1 MLRVIYEDN
10 HLLVVEKPV
19 NMPTQADSS
28 GDADLLSEA
37 KSYIKEKY
45 NKPGEVYLGL
55 VHRLDR
61 PVGGVMVFARTSKAA
76 ARLTEAV
83 KARKLVKRYA
93 AIVDSPLPAFGS
105 ITDYILRDENTHS
118 SRIVTK
124 DTPGAQIAKLD
135 FALVA
140 EKNSQALADI
150 SLQTGRH
157 HQIRVQFAGMGRP
170 LFGDQRYN
178 KNARAG
184 QQIALYA
191 YSLTFEH
198 PTLKESMTFTS
209 VPHGASWNGF
219 TEELTALTN
228 GVRCPYIDENVI
240 AVNKQPD
247 ISVAIADGGEDTLE
261 TRLAL
266 AFGEVHPVHRLDA
279 ATSGLVLFA
288 RNEAARD
295 ELMELFASRGI
306 KKLYKTY
313 VFGAPPKREDVLT
326 LHAEKDAEGA
336 RVSVFDHPT
345 KHSREMKTGYRV
357 VKTFTLNGEKLSLL
371 EIELFTGRTHQ
382 IRASLAHIGCP
393 VVGDDKYGDR
403 RKNRLF
409 PNRLLLAAVCVEF
422 PSLGGALAALSGKII
437 AIEPPFGVDNSG
449 ELSVCRL

>member
-19 NMPTQADSS
+19 NMPVQADSS
-28 GDADLLSEA
+28 GDNDLLSEA
-37 KSYIKEKY
+37 KKYIKEKY

-83 KARKLVKRYA
+83 KARKLVKKYA
-93 AIVDSPLPAFGS
+93 AIVDAPLPAFGS
-105 ITDYILRDENTHS
+105 LTDYMIRDENTHS
-118 SRIVTK
+118 SRIVSK
-124 DTPGAQIAKLD
+124 DTPAAQLAKLD

-140 EKNSQALADI
+140 EKNGQALADI

-170 LFGDQRYN
+170 LYGDQRYN

-198 PTLKESMTFTS
+198 PTLRESMTFTS
-209 VPHGASWNGF
+209 RPCGASWANFG
-219 TEELTALTN
+219 EELTALTN
-228 GVRCPYIDENVI
+228 GLRCPYIDENII

-261 TRLAL
+261 ARLSL
-266 AFGEVHPVHRLDA
+266 AFEEAYPVHRLDA

-295 ELMELFASRGI
+295 ELMQLFASRDI
-306 KKLYKTY
+306 KKLYITY

-336 RVSVFDHPT
+336 RVSVFNSPT

-357 VKTFTLNGEKLSLL
+357 IKTFTLNGEKVSLL

-393 VVGDDKYGDR
+393 VAGDDKYGDR
-403 RKNRLF
+403 RKNRIF
-409 PNRLLLAAVCVEF
+409 PSRLLLAAVRVEF
-422 PSLGGALAALSGKII
+422 PKLSGKLAPLSGKTV
-437 AIEPPFGVDNSG
+437 AIEPPFCVNEGG
-449 ELSVCRL
+449 EICICRT